1 MCLHFS
7 IGRLYIVHRLYAVQF
22 ASFEYMYTGWFFGLQ
37 WWLVFVILCV
47 CLVQRIFHRLC
58 EKGCLIVNIP
68 YQSCRRINVNIY
80 ICTFCQICDTYY
92 MGILQWLYKGW
103 LWRLWASI
111 SWWTIRVLNDKLL
124 TASALWNKRKKKKED
139 FFYINII
146 ASVDQPQICGLSNPK
161 IFSAILQLALYDMTT
176 QMGQMS

>member
-1 MCLHFS
+1 MTCFCHF
-7 IGRLYIVHRLYAVQF
+7 
-22 ASFEYMYTGWFFGLQ
+22 
-37 WWLVFVILCV
+37 V
-47 CLVQRIFHRLC
+47 CLSGTKDIPQTVWKRLFNSEYTLPVMQTDQC
-58 EKGCLIVNIP
+58 K
-68 YQSCRRINVNIY
+68 Y
-80 ICTFCQICDTYY
+80 ICTFCQICDNFY

-111 SWWTIRVLNDKLL
+111 SWWTVCVLNDELL